1 MAMAGMEPM
10 SEAGDLM
17 HLRFNQNGDDQIELR
32 DIQISNLVI
41 NEVDV
46 TESAEQDLSDQTQKL
61 LPDSFTLN
69 QNYPNPFNPST
80 NITYQIPAEGQVSV
94 RVFNS
99 IGQEVAVLV
108 NNQVQTAGTYQL
120 EWNALN
126 VSSGIYFYRIEVSGP
141 DGRQFTDVK
150 RMTLIK

>member
-1 MAMAGMEPM
+1 LERM
-10 SEAGDLM
+10 SEAGDLI
-17 HLRFNQNGDDQIELR
+17 HLRFNQIGDDQIELR

-41 NEVDV
+41 NEIDV
-46 TESAEQDLSDQTQKL
+46 TESAEQDLSDQTEKL

-69 QNYPNPFNPST
+69 QNYPNPFNPAT

-126 VSSGIYFYRIEVSGP
+126 VSSGIYFYRIEVNGP